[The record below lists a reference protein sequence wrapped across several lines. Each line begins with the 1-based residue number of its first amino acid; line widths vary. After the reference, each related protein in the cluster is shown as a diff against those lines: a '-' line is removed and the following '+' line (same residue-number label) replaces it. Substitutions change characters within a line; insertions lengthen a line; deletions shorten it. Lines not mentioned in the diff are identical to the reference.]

1 MISLSVVLILLA
13 VLLICLVAG
22 VPIAMS
28 LGLAGAAT
36 IIAAS
41 GVSYLVQIPLTLQ
54 RALADP
60 VILAVP
66 MYILMGEILYRGR
79 IGQQLFDVAN
89 AWVGRLRGGT
99 GVSAVTAFTFFAA
112 IVGSSMASV
121 LTIGRI
127 ALPEMEKVG
136 YPKRLSYGLSVVGG
150 SLGILIPPSIPLI
163 LYASL
168 AEVSPADLFIAGI
181 LPGLLI
187 AALLAVW
194 AMIASP
200 RVPAGSGGRWSAGH
214 ALRITLRALP
224 DLSLPVIVLG
234 GIYAGIYTPTEA
246 AGVGVVLALVLTL
259 GVRRSLRLSDMPA
272 VLIAA
277 TRHSA
282 ALLAIVCGA
291 LVLGSA
297 LTLIGLPQQL
307 ARTVSEADVPPWVV
321 LLIINVIWIILG
333 CFLEVISIIL
343 ITVPVFIP
351 IAMALGFDPVWFGIM
366 MVINMEL
373 AVITPPLGMNLFA
386 LKAILPHEPIET
398 IIRAALP
405 SLAIVLGVLAL
416 VWIFPDIALV
426 LVGS

>member
-200 RVPAGSGGRWSAGH
+200 RVPAGSGGRWSAGY

-246 AGVGVVLALVLTL
+246 AGVGVVLALLLTL
-259 GVRRSLRLSDMPA
+259 VVRRSLRLSDMPA

-386 LKAILPHEPIET
+386 LKAILPHERIET

>member
-1 MISLSVVLILLA
+1 MISLSVILILLA
-13 VLLICLVAG
+13 VLLICLAAG

-36 IIAAS
+36 IVAAS
-41 GVSYLVQIPLTLQ
+41 GVSFLVQIPLTLQ

-246 AGVGVVLALVLTL
+246 AGVGVVLALLLTL

-386 LKAILPHEPIET
+386 LKAILPHERIET

>member
-1 MISLSVVLILLA
+1 
-13 VLLICLVAG
+13 
-22 VPIAMS
+22 
-28 LGLAGAAT
+28 
-36 IIAAS
+36 
-41 GVSYLVQIPLTLQ
+41 VSYLVQIPLTLQ

-246 AGVGVVLALVLTL
+246 AGVGVVLALLLTL
-259 GVRRSLRLSDMPA
+259 VVRRSLRLSDMPA

-386 LKAILPHEPIET
+386 LKAILPHERIET

>member
-1 MISLSVVLILLA
+1 
-13 VLLICLVAG
+13 
-22 VPIAMS
+22 
-28 LGLAGAAT
+28 
-36 IIAAS
+36 

-224 DLSLPVIVLG
+224 DLSLPFFFIDTVTTE
-234 GIYAGIYTPTEA
+234 IYTPTEA
-246 AGVGVVLALVLTL
+246 AGVGVVLALLLTL
-259 GVRRSLRLSDMPA
+259 VVRRSLRLS
-272 VLIAA
+272 
-277 TRHSA
+277 
-282 ALLAIVCGA
+282 
-291 LVLGSA
+291 
-297 LTLIGLPQQL
+297 
-307 ARTVSEADVPPWVV
+307 
-321 LLIINVIWIILG
+321 
-333 CFLEVISIIL
+333 
-343 ITVPVFIP
+343 
-351 IAMALGFDPVWFGIM
+351 
-366 MVINMEL
+366 
-373 AVITPPLGMNLFA
+373 
-386 LKAILPHEPIET
+386 
-398 IIRAALP
+398 
-405 SLAIVLGVLAL
+405 
-416 VWIFPDIALV
+416 
-426 LVGS
+426 

>member
-246 AGVGVVLALVLTL
+246 AGVGVVLALLLTL
-259 GVRRSLRLSDMPA
+259 VVRRSLRLSDMPA

-386 LKAILPHEPIET
+386 LKAILPHERIET

>member
-13 VLLICLVAG
+13 VLLICLAAG

-36 IIAAS
+36 IVAAS
-41 GVSYLVQIPLTLQ
+41 GVSFLVQIPLTLQ

-246 AGVGVVLALVLTL
+246 AGVGVVLALLLTL

-386 LKAILPHEPIET
+386 LKAILPHERIET

>member
-1 MISLSVVLILLA
+1 MISLSVILILLA
-13 VLLICLVAG
+13 VLLICLAAG

-36 IIAAS
+36 IVAAS
-41 GVSYLVQIPLTLQ
+41 GVSFLVQIPLTLQ

-246 AGVGVVLALVLTL
+246 AGVGVVLALLLTL

-307 ARTVSEADVPPWVV
+307 ARTVSEAEVPPWVV

-386 LKAILPHEPIET
+386 LKAILPHERIET